1 MLPAEHDGSL
11 SPQRAPWRSA
21 NERDACVDVII
32 PVYRGL
38 GETRACIESVLAS
51 SCRTAAQII
60 VIDDASPEPELSR
73 YLRGLGS
80 AVTLLENAVNLGFVA
95 TVNRGMALHPERD
108 VVLLNSDTVVA
119 NDWLD
124 RLRECAWRE
133 PATASV
139 TPFSN
144 NATIC
149 SYPGFCADNALPQGM
164 SVAELDA
171 LFRDTNRGASVAIPT
186 AVGFCMYIR
195 RDCLQQVGLFDVA
208 LFGRG
213 YGEENEFCLR
223 AARRGWQHLLCA
235 DVFVYHAGGVSFAD
249 TQPEQKHAAMKTLTA
264 LYPDY
269 EALIQRFV
277 AADPPAPYRR
287 AVDAARQRRDA
298 GEAAFFTSPQRNLA
312 PAAGPDALPDE
323 ADGEGD
329 DRYDARRRAPVLS
342 ALGSRLPQL
351 PQQWRIR
358 LKKLWLKQRDG

>member
-1 MLPAEHDGSL
+1 M
-11 SPQRAPWRSA
+11 
-21 NERDACVDVII
+21 
-32 PVYRGL
+32 
-38 GETRACIESVLAS
+38 
-51 SCRTAAQII
+51 
-60 VIDDASPEPELSR
+60 IDDASPEPELTR

-80 AVTLLENAVNLGFVA
+80 AVTLLENAANLGFVA

-195 RDCLQQVGLFDVA
+195 RDCLEQVGLFDVA

-249 TQPEQKHAAMKTLTA
+249 TQSEQKQCRDEDAHRAVPGLRGADTAFRRGRSAGPVSPGRGCRATAPRRRRRRILLRRRGGTSRLPRGLMLWQTKLTA
-264 LYPDY
+264 
-269 EALIQRFV
+269 
-277 AADPPAPYRR
+277 R
-287 AVDAARQRRDA
+287 AMIVMMR
-298 GEAAFFTSPQRNLA
+298 G
-312 PAAGPDALPDE
+312 AGPA
-323 ADGEGD
+323 
-329 DRYDARRRAPVLS
+329 VLS
-342 ALGSRLPQL
+342 ALGSLCSRSN
-351 PQQWRIR
+351 
-358 LKKLWLKQRDG
+358 GEFV

>member
-1 MLPAEHDGSL
+1 MLPAEADGSL
-11 SPQRAPWRSA
+11 TPQRAPRRA
-21 NERDACVDVII
+21 VHDRAACVDVII
-32 PVYRGL
+32 PAYRGL
-38 GETRACIESVLAS
+38 AQTRACIESVLAS
-51 SCRTAAQII
+51 SVRTAAEII
-60 VIDDASPEPELSR
+60 VINDASPEPELTQ

-80 AVTLLENAVNLGFVA
+80 VVTLLENEANLGFVA
-95 TVNRGMALHPERD
+95 TVNRGMTLHPERD

-133 PATASV
+133 AATASV

-149 SYPGFCADNALPQGM
+149 SYPCFCADNALPQGM

-171 LFRDTNRGASVAIPT
+171 LFRDVNRGAALPIPT

-195 RDCLQQVGLFDVA
+195 RDCLEQVGLFDVA

-223 AARRGWQHLLCA
+223 AARHGWQHLLCA

-249 TQPEQKHAAMKTLTA
+249 TQSEQKNAAMKTLTA

-269 EALIQRFV
+269 ESLIQRFV

-287 AVDAARQRRDA
+287 AVDVARQRRDA
-298 GEAAFFTSPQRNLA
+298 GEGEFFPRAQRNLA
-312 PAAGPDALPDE
+312 TAAGPDALAGE

-329 DRYDARRRAPVLS
+329 DRYDARRQARVLS
-342 ALGSRLPQL
+342 ALGSLL
-351 PQQWRIR
+351 PQQWKIR
-358 LKKLWLKQRDG
+358 LKHWLQQRDG